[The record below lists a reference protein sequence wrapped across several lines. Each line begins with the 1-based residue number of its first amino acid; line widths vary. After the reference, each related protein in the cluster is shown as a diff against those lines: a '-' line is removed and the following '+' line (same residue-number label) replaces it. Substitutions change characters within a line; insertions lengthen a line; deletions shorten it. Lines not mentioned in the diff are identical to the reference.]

1 MMKSLKR
8 EELAIRS
15 VHRSLLTVLAVV
27 VIIGGLFYINSYYPG
42 LLGPIKGDINHDP
55 ALRWSVSDHSDNNG
69 TSVLLKNS
77 LTEPDVP
84 KYDDENDHV
93 IKLDRNLDGSLS
105 TLPRIQGTLEFY
117 KNNP

>member
-55 ALRWSVSDHSDNNG
+55 ALRWSVSDHNDTDGKILVNKLSGTTDN
-69 TSVLLKNS
+69 
-77 LTEPDVP
+77 P
-84 KYDDENDHV
+84 KYNDQDDHV
-93 IKLDRNLDGSLS
+93 NKLDRNPDGSLP

-117 KNNP
+117 KNQ